1 MPLTATQKVIADS
14 DARFKVVAAGR
25 RFGKSFLSL
34 SLMARVARY
43 PYSQVWY
50 VTTTYSAA
58 KNIMWAY
65 LKEKLQKFGWAK
77 SFHEVALQA
86 NLVNGSVISLKGA
99 NNPDSLRG
107 IGLNYLVMDE
117 AAYLEERV
125 WTEVLRPTLSDK
137 QGGALFISSPSGRN
151 WFYDLWIAGQ
161 EEDEEDWESWQFT
174 TLEGGNVPPE
184 EVEAARRNLD
194 TRTFEQEY
202 EAEFVTYTGL
212 VYYGFD
218 YMESVVDKD
227 YDPDLPVMIGM
238 DFNIDPMTATIFQ
251 EDLNDGTLFIIDEI
265 EIFGSNTDEMA
276 EEILCRYPE
285 TQITVYPDPACVQTR
300 TSAGGRTDLSI
311 LQSYGFKCK
320 FRRKHPLIRDR
331 INSVNSALC
340 AADGTRKLL
349 VSKNCKRVI
358 NALERHSYKK
368 GTNLP
373 EKGGESDLSHITDSI
388 GYLVEY
394 LYPINK
400 QELGTVDI
408 LGV

>member
-1 MPLTATQKVIADS
+1 MPLTPAQRDIAES
-14 DARFKVVAAGR
+14 NARFKVVAAGR

-34 SLMARVARY
+34 SLMARVARH
-43 PYSQVWY
+43 PYTQVWY

-58 KNIMWAY
+58 KNIMWSY
-65 LKEKLQKFGWAK
+65 LKEKLQRFGWAK

-86 NLVNGSVISLKGA
+86 HLVNGSVISLKGA

-107 IGLNYLVMDE
+107 IGLDYLVMDE
-117 AAYLEERV
+117 SAYLDERV

-151 WFYDLWIAGQ
+151 WFYDIWNTARSG
-161 EEDEEDWESWQFT
+161 EEEDWESWQFT

-184 EVEAARRNLD
+184 EVEAAKRNLD
-194 TRTFEQEY
+194 QRTFEQEY

-218 YMESVVDKD
+218 FDENVVDRSYEESD
-227 YDPDLPVMIGM
+227 SVLIGM
-238 DFNIDPMTATIFQ
+238 DFNIDPMTATVFQ
-251 EDLNDGTLFIIDEI
+251 IDRNDGTLFLVDEI

-276 EEILCRYPE
+276 EEILCRYPSDE
-285 TQITVYPDPACVQTR
+285 ITIYPDPACVQSR

-331 INSVNSALC
+331 INAVNSALC
-340 AADGTRKLL
+340 SADGSRRVLINK
-349 VSKNCKRVI
+349 KCKRAI
-358 NALERHSYKK
+358 HALERHSYKR

-373 EKGGESDLSHITDSI
+373 EKGGENDLSHITDSM
-388 GYLVEY
+388 GYLIEY
-394 LYPINK
+394 LYPVNK
-400 QELGTVDI
+400 QEASITQITGI
-408 LGV
+408 

>member
-1 MPLTATQKVIADS
+1 MPLTSAQKTISES

-34 SLMARVARY
+34 SLMAKVARY

-58 KNIMWAY
+58 KNIMWSY
-65 LKEKLQKFGWAK
+65 LKEKLQRFGWAK

-151 WFYDLWIAGQ
+151 WFYDLWIDGQ
-161 EEDEEDWESWQFT
+161 EYDEEDWESWQFT

-218 YMESVVDKD
+218 YRESVVDKD

-251 EDLNDGTLFIIDEI
+251 EDENDGTLFLVDEI

-285 TQITVYPDPACVQTR
+285 TYITVFPDPACVQSR

-340 AADGTRKLL
+340 AADGTRRLL
-349 VSKNCKRVI
+349 ISKTCKRVI
-358 NALERHSYKK
+358 NAFERHSYKK

-373 EKGGESDLSHITDSI
+373 EKGGESDLSHITDSV

-400 QELGTVDI
+400 QELGTAEI
-408 LGV
+408 FGV

>member
-1 MPLTATQKVIADS
+1 MPLTSAQKTISES

-34 SLMARVARY
+34 SLMAKVARY

-58 KNIMWAY
+58 KNIMWSY
-65 LKEKLQKFGWAK
+65 LKEKLQRFGWAK

-151 WFYDLWIAGQ
+151 WFYDLWIDGQ
-161 EEDEEDWESWQFT
+161 EDDEEDWESWQFT

-218 YMESVVDKD
+218 YRESVVDKD

-251 EDLNDGTLFIIDEI
+251 EDENDGTLFLVDEI

-285 TQITVYPDPACVQTR
+285 TYITVFPDPTCVQSR

-340 AADGTRKLL
+340 AADGTRRLL
-349 VSKNCKRVI
+349 ISKTCKRVI
-358 NALERHSYKK
+358 NAFERHSYKK

-373 EKGGESDLSHITDSI
+373 EKGGESDLSHITDSV

-400 QELGTVDI
+400 QELGTAEI
-408 LGV
+408 FGV